1 MLLLFLCPGAGLQGW
16 PWALPF
22 WFDRRASVFGF
33 RFRSLVLSFSFGLR
47 LCLSV
52 STSGF
57 SFRVWLS
64 AWRLK
69 HWLSA
74 SYSFRVLPF
83 CGTHFQYIPYF
94 QSLTRQTPSTRGHNL
109 SILSLQLANILKFNV
124 NLCVLT
130 DFLNDTHTR
139 FYLQQLPDALQ
150 RGLGRFPFMR
160 NRRSRLL
167 FRRRDLRADIIHLLP
182 RPQAGMH
189 HVDSWTFRPCPRCR
203 RAGCTLLCSGSCQ

>member
-1 MLLLFLCPGAGLQGW
+1 MPLGLVFRVG
-16 PWALPF
+16 L
-22 WFDRRASVFGF
+22 RRCLSGSVSGFG
-33 RFRSLVLSFSFGLR
+33 LSGFGLR
-47 LCLSV
+47 FWPFGFGLRFCLSV

-64 AWRLK
+64 PWRLK
-69 HWLSA
+69 HWLSVP
-74 SYSFRVLPF
+74 YSFHVLPF
-83 CGTHFQYIPYF
+83 CGTHFQYLPYF
-94 QSLTRQTPSTRGHNL
+94 QSLTRQTPSTSGHNL

-139 FYLQQLPDALQ
+139 FYIQQLPDALQ

-167 FRRRDLRADIIHLLP
+167 F
-182 RPQAGMH
+182 
-189 HVDSWTFRPCPRCR
+189 
-203 RAGCTLLCSGSCQ
+203 